1 MPNPAPPNPAPP
13 NPAPEA
19 ALPDTVMV
27 PLESPFED
35 ARGVIQNLLEIPT
48 GSTVLITSK
57 SGSVRANHYHKTDWH
72 YCYLISGSM
81 EYFHRPT
88 GGTGE
93 AVRITVRAGEI
104 VFTPPMVDH
113 AMKFLEDTVFI
124 TMSRNARDHD
134 SYEDDLVRVELI

>member
-1 MPNPAPPNPAPP
+1 MPNPAPPNQAS
-13 NPAPEA
+13 EA
-19 ALPDTVMV
+19 ALSDTVMV

-35 ARGVIQNLLEIPT
+35 ARGLIQNLLEIPT
-48 GSTVLITSK
+48 GSTVLISSK
-57 SGSVRANHYHKTDWH
+57 PGSVRANHYHKTDWH

-88 GGTGE
+88 GDTDDPE
-93 AVRITVRAGEI
+93 RITVHAGEM
-104 VFTPPMVDH
+104 VFTSPMVDH
-113 AMKFLEDTVFI
+113 AMKFLEDTIFI